1 MPIRELVLST
11 GHIESCI
18 GIKWLFEHEE
28 CGYPNI
34 HIIVLKND
42 LCILFK
48 SEIKFSLRQSLSIII
63 WFRSSLQQSADLLRT
78 ISLILTR
85 TVGSIL
91 MPVAVSAA
99 FEIFRGYVQ
108 I

>member
-18 GIKWLFEHEE
+18 GIKWLFKHEE

-42 LCILFK
+42 LCNLFK
-48 SEIKFSLRQSLSIII
+48 SEIKFSLRLSLSIII
-63 WFRSSLQQSADLLRT
+63 CLRSSLQQSVELLRT
-78 ISLILTR
+78 FALILTR

-91 MPVAVSAA
+91 MSVAVSAA
-99 FEIFRGYVQ
+99 FEIFIGDVQ